1 MLQAIA
7 ILGGWLLMMGQ
18 HDRSESLFYYFRIED
33 QVPQNHLLRFIDR
46 YVSFDFVREKLRAS
60 YSETGRPSMDP
71 EVLLR
76 ILLLG
81 YLYGITS
88 ERKLLEEL
96 RMHLAWRWFTGLG
109 FEQEIPHHSTFSKN
123 RHGRFQESNLFQE
136 LFERIVEQCI
146 AAGLVEGE
154 QMSVD
159 GSFIMANASHH
170 SRIPREQFTEAAQV
184 NYGAR
189 KYLEELEQENGDG
202 EPIHQQDKVSTTDP
216 DSTYL
221 TKGNRAAELGYFDNY
236 LIDNESCVIVGVQAT
251 AARLSQESAAARD
264 MIDRYYERYGRRPMG
279 VAADNTYGNG
289 ELLQWLD
296 DRGITPYIRVK
307 EGPNSPPDLYG
318 IEKFTYVP
326 EENCY
331 LCPAGKP
338 LNYVGINKR
347 NRAHRYYS
355 TVKRCRGC
363 GQKPQC
369 TRGKFRTIAIHTC
382 EAARQKADEVAKTP
396 EFAVALRKR
405 RKVEAL
411 FSELKNLIGL
421 RRLRLRRIK
430 FVREQFYLAA
440 VAQNLKRLVRFL
452 NMRAQPAM
460 ASALATTT
468 KRKHESEETPLREN
482 ASSKRVFQHQLA
494 ISLIEPW
501 AYCLLLGVNGGAATV
516 IPCRRNTFI
525 IFSRSGGPPPAALI
539 ISAASRK
546 YAGPMIAGHMTA
558 SCFTSSLPKLSKRCT
573 APRAIHSAC
582 PGPTSIGV
590 PSTVQVRTPSIP

>member
-1 MLQAIA
+1 
-7 ILGGWLLMMGQ
+7 MMGQ
-18 HDRSESLFYYFRIED
+18 HTRSESLFYYFRIED
-33 QVPQNHLLRFIDR
+33 QVPENHLLRMIDR
-46 YVSFDFVREKLRAS
+46 HVSFDVVREKLRAS
-60 YSETGRPSMDP
+60 YSETGRPSIDP

-88 ERKLLEEL
+88 ERKLVEEL

-109 FEQEIPHHSTFSKN
+109 FDQEIPNHSTFSKN

-136 LFERIVEQCI
+136 LFEHIVEQCI
-146 AAGLVEGE
+146 AVGLVEGA

-159 GSFIMANASHH
+159 GSFVMASASHH
-170 SRIPREQFTEAAQV
+170 SRISREQLVEAAQV

-236 LIDNESCVIVGVQAT
+236 LIDNKSCVIVGVQAT
-251 AARLSQESAAARD
+251 AARLSQESAAARE
-264 MIDRYYERYGRRPMG
+264 MIDRYYERHGRRPHG
-279 VAADNTYGNG
+279 VAADNTYGNE

-307 EGPNSPPDLYG
+307 EYPNLTPDLYG

-331 LCPAGKP
+331 LCPAGKH

-347 NRAHRYYS
+347 NRVHRYYS

-363 GQKPQC
+363 EQKPQC
-369 TRGKFRTIAIHTC
+369 TRGQFRTIGIHTC
-382 EAARQKADEVAKTP
+382 EAARQKAYAVAKTP
-396 EFAVALRKR
+396 EFAVALRQR

-411 FSELKNLIGL
+411 FSELKNQIGL

-452 NMRAQPAM
+452 NMTAQP
-460 ASALATTT
+460 
-468 KRKHESEETPLREN
+468 
-482 ASSKRVFQHQLA
+482 
-494 ISLIEPW
+494 
-501 AYCLLLGVNGGAATV
+501 
-516 IPCRRNTFI
+516 
-525 IFSRSGGPPPAALI
+525 
-539 ISAASRK
+539 
-546 YAGPMIAGHMTA
+546 MTA
-558 SCFTSSLPKLSKRCT
+558 S
-573 APRAIHSAC
+573 A
-582 PGPTSIGV
+582 
-590 PSTVQVRTPSIP
+590 

>member
-1 MLQAIA
+1 MMQYAIA

-33 QVPQNHLLRFIDR
+33 QVPENHLLRFIDR
-46 YVSFDFVREKLRAS
+46 YVSLDFVREKLRAS
-60 YSETGRPSMDP
+60 YSETGRPSIDP

-159 GSFIMANASHH
+159 GSFILANASHH
-170 SRIPREQFTEAAQV
+170 SRIPREQFAEAAQV

-202 EPIHQQDKVSTTDP
+202 EAIHQQDKVSTTDP

-264 MIDRYYERYGRRPMG
+264 MIDRYCERYGRRPKG
-279 VAADNTYGNG
+279 VAADTTYGNG
-289 ELLQWLD
+289 EMLQWLD
-296 DRGITPYIRVK
+296 ERGITPYIRVK

-363 GQKPQC
+363 G
-369 TRGKFRTIAIHTC
+369 RSRSAR
-382 EAARQKADEVAKTP
+382 AASSVRSRSILA
-396 EFAVALRKR
+396 KR
-405 RKVEAL
+405 RD
-411 FSELKNLIGL
+411 
-421 RRLRLRRIK
+421 RRP
-430 FVREQFYLAA
+430 
-440 VAQNLKRLVRFL
+440 
-452 NMRAQPAM
+452 MR
-460 ASALATTT
+460 
-468 KRKHESEETPLREN
+468 
-482 ASSKRVFQHQLA
+482 
-494 ISLIEPW
+494 
-501 AYCLLLGVNGGAATV
+501 
-516 IPCRRNTFI
+516 
-525 IFSRSGGPPPAALI
+525 
-539 ISAASRK
+539 
-546 YAGPMIAGHMTA
+546 
-558 SCFTSSLPKLSKRCT
+558 
-573 APRAIHSAC
+573 
-582 PGPTSIGV
+582 
-590 PSTVQVRTPSIP
+590 

>member
-1 MLQAIA
+1 MYWIV

-18 HDRSESLFYYFRIED
+18 HPRSESLFYYFRIED
-33 QVPQNHLLRFIDR
+33 QVPENHLLRLIDR
-46 YVSFDFVREKLRAS
+46 HISFEFVREKLRDS
-60 YSETGRPSMDP
+60 YSETGRPSIDP
-71 EVLLR
+71 IVLLR

-88 ERKLLEEL
+88 ERRLVEEL

-109 FEQEIPHHSTFSKN
+109 FDQEIPNHSTFSKN
-123 RHGRFQESNLFQE
+123 RHGRFQESHLFQE

-146 AAGLVEGE
+146 QAGLVQGE

-159 GSFIMANASHH
+159 GSFIQASADHH
-170 SRIPREQFTEAAQV
+170 SRILREQLAEAAKV

-189 KYLEELEQENGDG
+189 KYLEELEKENGNG
-202 EPIHQQDKVSTTDP
+202 EPVHQQDKVSTTDP
-216 DSTYL
+216 DATYL

-264 MIDRYYERYGRRPMG
+264 MIDRYRERHGRQPHSL
-279 VAADNTYGNG
+279 AADNTYGNG

-296 DRGITPYIRVK
+296 DRGITAYIRVK
-307 EGPNSPPDLYG
+307 ENPNGPTDLYG

-338 LNYVGINKR
+338 LNYVGINKG
-347 NRAHRYYS
+347 NRVHRYYS
-355 TVKRCRGC
+355 TAKRCRGC
-363 GQKPQC
+363 EQKPQC
-369 TRGKFRTIAIHTC
+369 TRGQFRTIGIHIC
-382 EAARQKADEVAKTP
+382 DAARQKAYATAKTP
-396 EFAVALRKR
+396 EFAVALRQR

-421 RRLRLRRIK
+421 RRLRLRRLK

-452 NMRAQPAM
+452 NMRVQQKV
-460 ASALATTT
+460 AT
-468 KRKHESEETPLREN
+468 
-482 ASSKRVFQHQLA
+482 A
-494 ISLIEPW
+494 
-501 AYCLLLGVNGGAATV
+501 
-516 IPCRRNTFI
+516 
-525 IFSRSGGPPPAALI
+525 
-539 ISAASRK
+539 
-546 YAGPMIAGHMTA
+546 
-558 SCFTSSLPKLSKRCT
+558 
-573 APRAIHSAC
+573 
-582 PGPTSIGV
+582 
-590 PSTVQVRTPSIP
+590 

>member
-1 MLQAIA
+1 MLCVIA
-7 ILGGWLLMMGQ
+7 ILGGSWSMMGQ
-18 HDRSESLFYYFRIED
+18 HTRSESLFYYFRIED
-33 QVPQNHLLRFIDR
+33 QVPENHLLRLIDR
-46 YVSFDFVREKLRAS
+46 HVSFDFVRENLHDS
-60 YSETGRPSMDP
+60 YSNTGRPSIDP

-109 FEQEIPHHSTFSKN
+109 FDQEIPHHSTFSKN

-159 GSFIMANASHH
+159 GSFIMANANHH
-170 SRIPREQFTEAAQV
+170 SRIPREQLVEAAKV

-189 KYLEELEQENGDG
+189 KYLQELEQENGAG
-202 EPIHQQDKVSTTDP
+202 EPVHQQDKVSTTDP

-264 MIDRYYERYGRRPMG
+264 MIDRYQERHGRLPKG

-289 ELLQWLD
+289 ELLRWLD

-307 EGPNSPPDLYG
+307 ESPMGKSDLYG
-318 IEKFTYVP
+318 IEKFTYLP

-331 LCPAGKP
+331 VCPEGKQ
-338 LNYVGINKR
+338 LKYVGINR
-347 NRAHRYYS
+347 LNRTHLYYS
-355 TVKRCRGC
+355 TPKRCREC
-363 GQKPQC
+363 SQKEQC
-369 TRGKFRTIAIHTC
+369 TRGKYRMIAIHVC
-382 EAARQKADEVAKTP
+382 EAARQKAYAVAKTP
-396 EFAVALRKR
+396 QFAEALRKR

-411 FSELKNLIGL
+411 FSELKNQIGL
-421 RRLRLRRIK
+421 RKLRLRRLK

-452 NMRAQPAM
+452 RTKPGPEI
-460 ASALATTT
+460 ASA
-468 KRKHESEETPLREN
+468 
-482 ASSKRVFQHQLA
+482 
-494 ISLIEPW
+494 
-501 AYCLLLGVNGGAATV
+501 
-516 IPCRRNTFI
+516 
-525 IFSRSGGPPPAALI
+525 
-539 ISAASRK
+539 
-546 YAGPMIAGHMTA
+546 
-558 SCFTSSLPKLSKRCT
+558 
-573 APRAIHSAC
+573 
-582 PGPTSIGV
+582 
-590 PSTVQVRTPSIP
+590 